1 MVRLASALADESKT
15 DKKDIKSIG
24 IGCPGAVDA
33 ENGVIILT
41 PNLPYRNFNVRE
53 FFAKYTDTPVFI
65 DNDANCA
72 ALGEVVSGAAKN
84 YGTALAVTLGT
95 GVGGGIIID
104 GKIYGGF
111 NCAAGEMGH
120 MITHKDGRKCNCGR
134 RGCFETYASA
144 TALINDTKA
153 AAEAHPESRLNELC
167 GGELS
172 KINGKTA
179 FDGKRLGDKTASEVV
194 DNYIRELGEGV
205 INYINIF
212 QPEILL
218 LGGGIANEGE
228 YLLAPLRE
236 YVFKYSY
243 GSELLP
249 RTKIEKAALGN
260 DAGIIGAA
268 ML

>member
-144 TALINDTKA
+144 TAL
-153 AAEAHPESRLNELC
+153 
-167 GGELS
+167 
-172 KINGKTA
+172 
-179 FDGKRLGDKTASEVV
+179 
-194 DNYIRELGEGV
+194 
-205 INYINIF
+205 
-212 QPEILL
+212 
-218 LGGGIANEGE
+218 
-228 YLLAPLRE
+228 
-236 YVFKYSY
+236 
-243 GSELLP
+243 
-249 RTKIEKAALGN
+249 
-260 DAGIIGAA
+260 
-268 ML
+268 